1 MSSDRSGAVGEA
13 TAAAAAASTADAADA
28 ADGGLPQSAEY
39 DAQADDP
46 WFAPGSKVAA
56 SPGSADTYPASAEP
70 DSDASIGADG
80 YARQAEW
87 FLRTGRAG
95 LHPDS
100 APSWDEASARPGEDH
115 HEVRHTAAGAPP
127 WAGETTAVS
136 ASTPPP
142 WENGPWPGPDGL
154 KSPGSGD
161 VGDNARTGNRGMD
174 SAATESDAASVAAGN
189 WDLDGTAAMGTPAL
203 WSARAVVTT
212 GLIPLVV
219 PGLVVGVLSL
229 RQAGSQAMR
238 RASWLAIGASVA
250 WALIIILIVV
260 GVSGG
265 APANCGSYPPAVHQ
279 AYEKAMSDLR
289 SNAPASV
296 QAADLESSA
305 SLANASAASAGQIGV
320 RTALFSMANDMAQA
334 RADVLAR
341 RPIPVSLR
349 HHLDGDAVVPAG
361 SCSS

>member
-13 TAAAAAASTADAADA
+13 TPAAAAASTADAAD
-28 ADGGLPQSAEY
+28 GGLAQSVED

-46 WFAPGSKVAA
+46 WFAPGPKIAA
-56 SPGSADTYPASAEP
+56 SPEGADAYPASAEP

-100 APSWDEASARPGEDH
+100 APSLDEASAKPAEDD

-142 WENGPWPGPDGL
+142 WENGPWPGPHGL
-154 KSPGSGD
+154 KSPGSSD
-161 VGDNARTGNRGMD
+161 VGDNAQTGNRARD
-174 SAATESDAASVAAGN
+174 SAATETDAASAVADN
-189 WDLDGTAAMGTPAL
+189 WDVNGAAAMGTPAL
-203 WSARAVVTT
+203 WSARTVVTT

-229 RQAGSQAMR
+229 RQHGNQAVR

-265 APANCGSYPPAVHQ
+265 AAASCGSYPAAVHQ

-305 SLANASAASAGQIGV
+305 TLANASAASAGQIGV

-334 RADVLAR
+334 RSDVVAG

-361 SCSS
+361 SCSG